1 MSNVNVLSNLGGLIF
16 NEVVTK
22 DLKRQCSKPLL
33 NSTKKEG
40 NWFSSGG
47 EDFDCTYKAQEPK
60 PLTISCFKM
69 SERSGRVKLVD
80 TSNARNTLPSETP
93 ILLL

>member
-1 MSNVNVLSNLGGLIF
+1 MVVVVGIGERLIAAAR
-16 NEVVTK
+16 VK
-22 DLKRQCSKPLL
+22 S
-33 NSTKKEG
+33 STAA
-40 NWFSSGG
+40 WLDRFSSGG